1 MAPEIQDEAL
11 IGDAMRIVEE
21 ARRREVVIRLMGAL
35 AIRVHTPELSGLHRR
50 LSRLGGEGREFTD
63 VDMVTYRSQR
73 EAAHRVFISLGYRPD
88 RLVMAYFGE
97 SRFLYHHPRDL
108 YQVDLFFERLSFSH
122 DLDLGPGP
130 GEGRLELDY
139 PTLTPADLLLEKLQI
154 HEIDEKDIKDLV
166 VLLRGHRLSEGEE
179 GDSINLERVASV
191 LSRDWGFWYDA
202 KANLEK
208 ILEFSRGYLEEGL
221 LGEED
226 FEDVASKVDELLRY
240 VDAAP
245 KTREWLR
252 RARIGTKRKWWRDVE
267 ELIR

>member
-1 MAPEIQDEAL
+1 MTPELQDEDLIRDAL
-11 IGDAMRIVEE
+11 RIVEE
-21 ARRREVVIRLMGAL
+21 ARRRGVVLRLMGAL
-35 AIRVHTPELSGLHRR
+35 AIRVHTPEFSELHRR
-50 LSRLGGEGREFTD
+50 LSRLGGGGSQFTD
-63 VDMVTYRSQR
+63 VDMMTYRSQR
-73 EAAHRVFISLGYRPD
+73 EAAHRVFTSLGYRPD

-97 SRFLYHHPRDL
+97 SRFLYHHPQGL
-108 YQVDLFFERLSFSH
+108 YQIDLFFERLRFSH

-166 VLLRGHRLSEGEE
+166 VLLREHRLSEGEE
-179 GDSINLERVASV
+179 GDSISLSRVASV

-202 KANLEK
+202 KANLK
-208 ILEFSRGYLEEGL
+208 KVLEFSRRYREEGL
-221 LGEED
+221 LDEED
-226 FEDVASKVDELLRY
+226 LEDVTSKVEEILRY
-240 VDAAP
+240 VDETP

-252 RARIGTKRKWWRDVE
+252 RARVGARKRWWREVE